1 MTFLNLKIFPS
12 GVNLIGLHY
21 MFWIHSAICVG
32 TCVLA
37 AFVLPDTQGK
47 SLEELSNLYQKKPSP
62 VERVFTGAKSA
73 PVNANRTKLP
83 EVGF

>member
-12 GVNLIGLHY
+12 GVNALGLHY
-21 MFWIHSAICVG
+21 MFWIHSAICIS
-32 TCVLA
+32 TCILA

-47 SLEELSNLYQKKPSP
+47 SLEELSNLYQKKPSKP
-62 VERVFTGAKSA
+62 PLE
-73 PVNANRTKLP
+73 NNRTKLP